1 MLKKEVAELE
11 LKSSTYS
18 VVRPK
23 RVEESSL
30 PESERSEIEA
40 ELECPVCLEISRPP
54 IYQVSC
60 DWLVDRWT
68 PPTSMLTADWS
79 VSRGPPGLLR
89 LQAAAEGLL
98 PVRHQVHGPAHQV
111 LIYTFT
117 YLQNLHIY
125 ISVWKMISG
134 LTSSSRHLKL
144 QYFAIY

>member
-1 MLKKEVAELE
+1 MTATHQEKLEVLKKEVAELE

-60 DWLVDRWT
+60 DWLVD
-68 PPTSMLTADWS
+68 TSMLTSDWS

-98 PVRHQVHGPAHQV
+98 PVRHQVHRPAHQV
-111 LIYTFT
+111 LIYIST
-117 YLQNLHIY
+117 YLSTQ
-125 ISVWKMISG
+125 
-134 LTSSSRHLKL
+134 R
-144 QYFAIY
+144 

>member
-1 MLKKEVAELE
+1 MTASHQEKLEVLKKEVAELE

-60 DWLVDRWT
+60 DWWRD
-68 PPTSMLTADWS
+68 TSVLTADWS

-98 PVRHQVHGPAHQV
+98 PVRHQVHGSAHQV
-111 LIYTFT
+111 LIYVST
-117 YLQNLHIY
+117 YLYTYQY
-125 ISVWKMISG
+125 I
-134 LTSSSRHLKL
+134 
-144 QYFAIY
+144 

>member
-1 MLKKEVAELE
+1 MTATHQEKLEVLKKEVAELE

-98 PVRHQVHGPAHQV
+98 PVRHQVHRPAHQV
-111 LIYTFT
+111 SSYIFT
-117 YLQNLHIY
+117 YLNTHITHI
-125 ISVWKMISG
+125 ISI
-134 LTSSSRHLKL
+134 
-144 QYFAIY
+144 

>member
-60 DWLVDRWT
+60 DWWRD
-68 PPTSMLTADWS
+68 TSMLTADWS

-98 PVRHQVHGPAHQV
+98 PVRHQVHRPAHQV
-111 LIYTFT
+111 LIYTST
-117 YLQNLHIY
+117 YLSTQ
-125 ISVWKMISG
+125 
-134 LTSSSRHLKL
+134 R
-144 QYFAIY
+144 